1 MCIRDRVYGEDDR
14 KNYVQAPT
22 ILQLFTGIKFNYHK
36 LFLHYGYFD
45 LWAIWYRQLFVIVP
59 FLIMAPGLFTAAFTL
74 GVMMQVVNAF
84 GEVKD
89 AFSVFLYNWTRITE
103 LRSIHK
109 RLMEFETAINYNT
122 NKLRK
127 PRKSDVRV

>member
-1 MCIRDRVYGEDDR
+1 MVILICGLYGIDSC
-14 KNYVQAPT
+14 
-22 ILQLFTGIKFNYHK
+22 LLLSLFNY
-36 LFLHYGYFD
+36 GS
-45 LWAIWYRQLFVIVP
+45 
-59 FLIMAPGLFTAAFTL
+59 GLFTAAFTL

-109 RLMEFETAINYNT
+109 RLMEFEE
-122 NKLRK
+122 
-127 PRKSDVRV
+127 

>member
-1 MCIRDRVYGEDDR
+1 
-14 KNYVQAPT
+14 
-22 ILQLFTGIKFNYHK
+22 
-36 LFLHYGYFD
+36 
-45 LWAIWYRQLFVIVP
+45 
-59 FLIMAPGLFTAAFTL
+59 MAPGLFTAAFTL

-109 RLMEFETAINYNT
+109 RLMEFEFAINYDT
-122 NKLRK
+122 KKLRK
-127 PRKSDVRV
+127 PRKSDVRA

>member
-1 MCIRDRVYGEDDR
+1 MRGLFSFKITLWPFLAIEDTLNKFLMVGAQMHR
-14 KNYVQAPT
+14 PNLIFLIAP
-22 ILQLFTGIKFNYHK
+22 
-36 LFLHYGYFD
+36 
-45 LWAIWYRQLFVIVP
+45 LFVIVP

>member
-1 MCIRDRVYGEDDR
+1 
-14 KNYVQAPT
+14 
-22 ILQLFTGIKFNYHK
+22 LQLFTGIKFNYHK

-109 RLMEFETAINYNT
+109 RLMEFEFAINYDT
-122 NKLRK
+122 KKLRK
-127 PRKSDVRV
+127 PRKSDVRA

>member
-1 MCIRDRVYGEDDR
+1 
-14 KNYVQAPT
+14 
-22 ILQLFTGIKFNYHK
+22 
-36 LFLHYGYFD
+36 
-45 LWAIWYRQLFVIVP
+45 
-59 FLIMAPGLFTAAFTL
+59 MAPGFFTAAFTL

-109 RLMEFETAINYNT
+109 RL
-122 NKLRK
+122 
-127 PRKSDVRV
+127 DGVRNCN

>member
-1 MCIRDRVYGEDDR
+1 
-14 KNYVQAPT
+14 
-22 ILQLFTGIKFNYHK
+22 
-36 LFLHYGYFD
+36 
-45 LWAIWYRQLFVIVP
+45 
-59 FLIMAPGLFTAAFTL
+59 MAPGLFTAAFTL
-74 GVMMQVVNAF
+74 GIMMQVVNAF

-127 PRKSDVRV
+127 PQNLMKSLMELYIKLMTSYFRYFL